1 MTDQD
6 LRYDRMVENALR
18 DVVRQA
24 LRLAADQG
32 LPGNHHFYITFRTDH
47 PGSAL
52 ADHLVERYP
61 GEMTIVLQHQ
71 FWGLQVHDDLFEVTL
86 SFNDKPER
94 LRIPFEAVVAFADPS
109 VRFGLQFEAGDE
121 STDGDGQETRE
132 ANNESDGEAHDMPS
146 TEGMLEEMPGR
157 ALAPEALTSDNLTP
171 DQLAPNKLMSEKAR
185 PAPEDEDT
193 DQNNKEKAPDGG
205 EVVSLDA
212 FRKK

>member
-1 MTDQD
+1 
-6 LRYDRMVENALR
+6 MVENALR

-24 LRLAADQG
+24 LRLAADRG

-47 PGSAL
+47 PGSGL

-71 FWGLQVHDDLFEVTL
+71 FWGLQVHDELFEVTL

-94 LRIPFEAVVAFADPS
+94 LRIPFEAVVSFADPS
-109 VRFGLQFEAGDE
+109 VRFGLQFEAGGD
-121 STDGDGQETRE
+121 SADGEDAEARE
-132 ANNESDGEAHDMPS
+132 AHNESDEAGRGLPG
-146 TEGMLEEMPGR
+146 TEGLLEEVPGR
-157 ALAPEALTSDNLTP
+157 ALAPERLNEPQKPETLKPETLKP
-171 DQLAPNKLMSEKAR
+171 ETLKPETLASAKAR
-185 PAPEDEDT
+185 TEDAATARSGKD
-193 DQNNKEKAPDGG
+193 KAPDGG

>member
-1 MTDQD
+1 
-6 LRYDRMVENALR
+6 MVENALR

-47 PGSAL
+47 PGSTL

-71 FWGLQVHDDLFEVTL
+71 FWGLQVYDELFEVTL

-94 LRIPFEAVVAFADPS
+94 LRIPFDAVVAFADPS
-109 VRFGLQFEAGDE
+109 VRFGLQFEAGDDSAE
-121 STDGDGQETRE
+121 GEDSETRE
-132 ANNESDGEAHDMPS
+132 ANVESSEDAERAPS
-146 TEGMLEEMPGR
+146 TEGMLDEMPGR
-157 ALAPEALTSDNLTP
+157 ALAPETLTADKLT
-171 DQLAPNKLMSEKAR
+171 AAKAR
-185 PAPEDEDT
+185 TTSEDET
-193 DQNNKEKAPDGG
+193 AEQNNKEKAPDSG

>member
-1 MTDQD
+1 
-6 LRYDRMVENALR
+6 MVENALR
-18 DVVRQA
+18 GVVRQA

-47 PGSAL
+47 PETAL

-71 FWGLQVHDDLFEVTL
+71 FWGLQVHDEIFEVTL

-109 VRFGLQFEAGDE
+109 VRFGLQFEAGEDSAE
-121 STDGDGQETRE
+121 EDAPEVGE
-132 ANNESDGEAHDMPS
+132 ANAEACRDSETVRSSEGLLDEAPS
-146 TEGMLEEMPGR
+146 R
-157 ALAPEALTSDNLTP
+157 ALTPETLTP
-171 DQLAPNKLMSEKAR
+171 DKFTVAEAGRASKEETAG
-185 PAPEDEDT
+185 
-193 DQNNKEKAPDGG
+193 QNNKEKTADSG

>member
-1 MTDQD
+1 
-6 LRYDRMVENALR
+6 MVENALR

-47 PGSAL
+47 PGSEL

-71 FWGLQVHDDLFEVTL
+71 FWGLQVHNELFEVTL

-94 LRIPFEAVVAFADPS
+94 LRIPFDAVVAFADPS
-109 VRFGLQFEAGDE
+109 VRFGLQFESGEE
-121 STDGDGQETRE
+121 SADGEGSEARDTDGETVESVADRTVDPAGGDGTVE
-132 ANNESDGEAHDMPS
+132 D
-146 TEGMLEEMPGR
+146 LPGL
-157 ALAPEALTSDNLTP
+157 ALAPESLKADDLTAAK
-171 DQLAPNKLMSEKAR
+171 APTAT
-185 PAPEDEDT
+185 EDEAT
-193 DQNNKEKAPDGG
+193 TQNNKAKAPDSG